1 MGEKLDIIAIGEG
14 LVELSTENNLKDA
27 ECLQKYYGGDVLATA
42 VAAKRSGSKVGFITK
57 LGDDAF
63 KDYLLESWKNEGLDV
78 SNVTLTNERNGL
90 YLIARPTY
98 SQKEFAYY
106 RKKIA
111 PTKLSVDDIL
121 PEYIENSKMIYT
133 SGITQSLSVSAR
145 EAVRKSFELA
155 HELGVQT
162 AYDPNFIPEIS
173 SADDAKEYFDEVI
186 QNTDILFMSTK
197 RDFQLL
203 GIESIDSAIKFLWDK
218 GVSVAVVKSSRD
230 NGYYTGYNGNISFTE
245 FYTHDVIDTTCSG
258 DAFNGGFLHAVLHG
272 YNSIEATRFAS
283 IVAGLQA
290 KGIGAIKSIPYA
302 EEVNLILKGE

>member
-1 MGEKLDIIAIGEG
+1 MNEKLDITVIGEG
-14 LVELSTENNLKDA
+14 LVELSTDNSLKNA

-90 YLIARPTY
+90 YLIARPNY
-98 SQKEFAYY
+98 SHKEFAYY

-111 PTKLSVDDIL
+111 PAKLSVDDISAD
-121 PEYIENSKMIYT
+121 YIENSKIIYA

-155 HELGVQT
+155 HEFGNQT

-173 SADDAKEYFDEVI
+173 SADDAKEYFEEI
-186 QNTDILFMSTK
+186 IHNTDILFMSTK
-197 RDFQLL
+197 RDFELL
-203 GIESIDSAIKFLWDK
+203 GIESVDTAIKLLWDR
-218 GVSVAVVKSSRD
+218 GVSIVVVKSSHD

-245 FYTHDVIDTTCSG
+245 FYTHDVVDTTCSG

-272 YNSIEATRFAS
+272 LNTIEATRFAS

-290 KGIGAIKSIPYA
+290 KGIGAIKSIPYG
-302 EEVNLILKGE
+302 EQVYSIFKGE